1 MEQEKTT
8 EQIYKFTK
16 ITVTYGS
23 DDTLFSVNRHQNA
36 LINKTEINFYQ
47 ESRRVKTKRYLSL
60 CYLLKHQTTSLKQTH
75 LQEVDVSYKV

>member
-47 ESRRVKTKRYLSL
+47 ESRRVKTKR
-60 CYLLKHQTTSLKQTH
+60 
-75 LQEVDVSYKV
+75 